1 MPIDFSKQKDLF
13 NKISDI
19 DIITGVRNQ
28 DDKVLNWLYDN
39 YFQSV
44 RNHVLNNSGS
54 DDDVSD
60 VFQDAIIVLYNQ
72 ITEDKLRLTS
82 DLKGYFFGIARNV
95 WNSQLRKK
103 QKTIELEFD
112 LPDEEETEDQSDPT
126 LERII
131 SRVFQRL
138 KPDQQMVLN
147 LFSDGLSYEEIAVK
161 LNLKN
166 EVYARRKKYLCKEA
180 LLELVK
186 EDPEYQEY
194 LRFQK

>member
-1 MPIDFSKQKDLF
+1 
-13 NKISDI
+13 
-19 DIITGVRNQ
+19 
-28 DDKVLNWLYDN
+28 
-39 YFQSV
+39 
-44 RNHVLNNSGS
+44 
-54 DDDVSD
+54 
-60 VFQDAIIVLYNQ
+60 VLYNQ
-72 ITEDKLRLTS
+72 ISEDKLHLTT

-95 WNSQLRKK
+95 WNAQLRKK
-103 QKTIELEFD
+103 HKTIELEFD

-180 LLELVK
+180 LLELMK
-186 EDPEYQEY
+186 GDPEYQEY

>member
-1 MPIDFSKQKDLF
+1 LF

-72 ITEDKLRLTS
+72 ITENKLRLTS

-112 LPDEEETEDQSDPT
+112 LPDEEETEGQSDPT

-131 SRVFQRL
+131 SRVFQLL